1 MPVGDPTG
9 YPLPPQNPPPQP
21 CAVPQ
26 EIVELPGDEDDEE
39 DEIARYRKRHGFP
52 E

>member
-1 MPVGDPTG
+1 MSVGDPTG

-26 EIVELPGDEDDEE
+26 EPIDPLAEPEQAPLEE
-39 DEIARYRKRHGFP
+39 DAE
-52 E
+52 